1 MFRKLRAEAE
11 RENGKE
17 NKLMFD
23 NRALFA
29 YYRTDFK
36 FLYGNGGY
44 RYGQQ
49 CRQCGDF
56 GGIAG
61 GFYQ

>member
-11 RENGKE
+11 RENGEE
-17 NKLMFD
+17 NRLMFD

-29 YYRTDFK
+29 
-36 FLYGNGGY
+36 LLLPIIIEHGNGGY